1 MILDLNEEV
10 RRKYAS
16 FWLRVGAGILDGI
29 ALYAFFHLFALLTG
43 IYIVWWSEIYFLT
56 NWESAIVFLAVCWLY
71 FAGLESSEYQASLGK
86 MVFKIRVC
94 DLELNRINFYKSTV
108 RFFFKLAS
116 ISIALMGVVLIAIH
130 PKHQGLHDVLAKAV
144 VIQD

>member
-16 FWLRVGAGILDGI
+16 FWLRIGAGILDGLV
-29 ALYAFFHLFALLTG
+29 LYAFFHLLTLLTG
-43 IYIVWWSEIYFLT
+43 VSIVWINNLYFLT
-56 NWESAIVFLAVCWLY
+56 DWVSAAVFLSVCWLY
-71 FAGLESSEYQASLGK
+71 FAGLESSEYQASIGK
-86 MVFKIRVC
+86 MIFKIQVC
-94 DLELNRINFYKSTV
+94 DLDLGRLNFTKTTV

-116 ISIALMGVVLIAIH
+116 VSIALMGVVLIAIH
-130 PKHQGLHDVLAKAV
+130 PKHQGLHDVLAKSV